1 MERPPSATTSKM
13 SVTGRRDFGMKFIAD
28 MDDLTGSTI
37 NAGSAGQPP
46 VSASY
51 ESVKAAY
58 EGSPYWEG
66 QQHPEPPSTTRHHRQ
81 EEEVVEE
88 EGYHPFWTAWWDILR
103 GMGLIIA
110 GALKIPFTIGHGFA
124 KALHFTPTLY
134 RDETV
139 RKWPQITGFP
149 SSIVA
154 AVQYFLYGLLDG
166 LTDWFVLPYKCAKKD
181 GFLGVFKGFFQGLG
195 SIVFKIGAGT
205 IGLATHPFYGIY
217 KEVAKFKVEFK
228 RERRPRQDV
237 GDLI

>member
-37 NAGSAGQPP
+37 NASSQGQPP

-51 ESVKAAY
+51 ESVKAY
-58 EGSPYWEG
+58 EGLPYWER
-66 QQHPEPPSTTRHHRQ
+66 QPEPASTRHHEQ
-81 EEEVVEE
+81 EEEVD
-88 EGYHPFWTAWWDILR
+88 EGCHPFWTAWWDLLR

-134 RDETV
+134 NDDTV
-139 RKWPQITGFP
+139 REWPRITGFP

-166 LTDWFVLPYKCAKKD
+166 STDWFVLPYKCARKD
-181 GFLGVFKGFFQGLG
+181 GFLGFFKGIIQGIG
-195 SIVFKIGAGT
+195 SIIFKTAAGT

-217 KEVAKFKVEFK
+217 KEAAKFKVEFK
-228 RERRPRQDV
+228 REHRPRQDI
-237 GDLI
+237 GSLI